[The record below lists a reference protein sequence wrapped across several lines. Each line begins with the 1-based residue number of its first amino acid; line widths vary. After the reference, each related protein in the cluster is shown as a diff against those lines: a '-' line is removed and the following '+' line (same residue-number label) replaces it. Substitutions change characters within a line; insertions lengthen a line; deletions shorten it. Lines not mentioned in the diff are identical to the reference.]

1 MGKNETFVHPSAIV
15 HPQAQLDSGVYI
27 GPYSIFVEQPYL
39 KKNTRLD
46 AHVYIAGLTEIG
58 EGCHFSPFSAIGS
71 EPQDISYLG
80 EETRTIIGDRNVFRE
95 FMTVH
100 RGTLKGGGETHIGHD
115 NYFMAYSHIA
125 HDCQVG
131 SNITFING
139 ATLGGHCSV
148 GDYAQVGAKT
158 PVHQFCRIGKFA
170 FIGGVSTITQDV
182 LPFSK
187 VAGGRP
193 TLLYG
198 LNAIGLRRC
207 GFSRERIN
215 TIKMMFKIV
224 FYSNLNYSQAV
235 EKITSE
241 VSPGEDRDE
250 IIEFIQSSRRGI
262 VKKAS
267 EEWDKNWE

>member
-1 MGKNETFVHPSAIV
+1 MGKSETFVHASAIV

-27 GPYSIFVEQPYL
+27 GPHSIIGEKVYL

-46 AHVYIAGLTEIG
+46 AHVYITGFTKVG
-58 EGCHFSPFSAIGS
+58 ESCRFFPYSALGT
-71 EPQDISYLG
+71 EPQDITYQG
-80 EETRTIIGDRNVFRE
+80 EETRVIIGDRNIFRE

-100 RGTLKGGGETHIGHD
+100 RGTSKGGGETRIGND

-131 SNITFING
+131 NNITFING

-148 GDYAQVGAKT
+148 GDFAQLGALT

-170 FIGGVSTITQDV
+170 FIGGNSTITQDV

-198 LNAIGLRRC
+198 LNAIGLRRS
-207 GFSRERIN
+207 GFSRDRIN
-215 TIKMMFKIV
+215 SIKKMFKIV
-224 FYSNLNYSQAV
+224 FYSKLNLTQAV
-235 EKITSE
+235 EKISAD
-241 VSPGEDRDE
+241 VPPSEDRDE
-250 IIEFIQSSRRGI
+250 IIGFVQSSSRGI

-267 EEWDKNWE
+267 EEWDKNWV